1 MARTHFVNII
11 YNLKKFHKIVIQGV
25 DKVILS
31 VMPTVLYICT
41 SKLVA
46 KCQLLYMANDHQ
58 SVIQIVDKKFPIVL
72 LRYIKDIFK
81 G

>member
-1 MARTHFVNII
+1 MARTHSVNII
-11 YNLKKFHKIVIQGV
+11 YKLKKFHKIVIPGV

-31 VMPTVLYICT
+31 VIQVN
-41 SKLVA
+41 SKVSHILVA
-46 KCQLLYMANDHQ
+46 KCQVLYMANDLQ
-58 SVIQIVDKKFPIVL
+58 SVIQTVDKKFPIVL